1 MTGLPAEF
9 AVSLETC
16 AHKHIHGIGRLKNR
30 VACGPGI
37 LDLTHQPDEYVAVED
52 MLGAATVRALA
63 LDEIL
68 GAGQPRGTA
77 GMGRMLALAAGLML
91 AAGMAP
97 AQPRTDITVG
107 LVLEPPI
114 LDPTAGAAASIDE
127 ILYAN
132 VFEGLTR
139 FGPDGA
145 IEPALAESW
154 EIAPDG
160 LSWVFNLHE
169 GVSFHDGTPMTAE
182 DVVFSFDRA
191 MAAGSLN
198 AQRQLFD
205 GINEVTAIDDTTV
218 EIGLDAPKGSL
229 LFNLAW
235 GDAVIVSPASAD
247 TNTTNPVGT
256 GPFKFSNWVQ
266 GDRIE
271 FVRNEDY
278 WGTPAKLDRVAF
290 RFISDPT
297 AAFAAMM
304 AGDVDV
310 FPNFP
315 APENLA
321 QFSADP
327 RFQVL
332 IGSTEGETILAIN
345 NARPPFDDVRVREA
359 LAHAIDRR
367 AIIDGAMFGY
377 GTPIGS
383 HFAPH
388 NPAYEDLTGRSGYD
402 PARAKALLGEAGVA
416 GLTPTLVL
424 PPPPYAR
431 RGGEIVASQLRAVG
445 IEPRMVNVEWAQWLE
460 QVFKNKDFDLTIV
473 SHTEPMDIGIYARP
487 DYYFGSD
494 DPVMRALIA
503 GVDATADVAE
513 QKAILRAAQERI
525 ADRFVNVYLFQ
536 LAKTGVADARL
547 DGLWLDAPTQATDLT
562 GVSWKE

>member
-1 MTGLPAEF
+1 
-9 AVSLETC
+9 
-16 AHKHIHGIGRLKNR
+16 
-30 VACGPGI
+30 
-37 LDLTHQPDEYVAVED
+37 
-52 MLGAATVRALA
+52 
-63 LDEIL
+63 
-68 GAGQPRGTA
+68 
-77 GMGRMLALAAGLML
+77 MGRMLALAAGLAMV
-91 AAGMAP
+91 AGAVV
-97 AQPRTDITVG
+97 AQPRTDIVVG

-114 LDPTAGAAASIDE
+114 LDPTAGAAAAIDE
-127 ILYAN
+127 VVYAN
-132 VFEGLTR
+132 LFEGLTR
-139 FGPDGA
+139 FGPDGS

-160 LSWVFNLHE
+160 LSWVFHLHE
-169 GVSFHDGTPMTAE
+169 GVKFHDGTPLTAE

-191 MAAGSLN
+191 TAEGTLN
-198 AQRQLFD
+198 AQKQLFD

-229 LFNLAW
+229 LSDLAW
-235 GDAVIVSPASAD
+235 GDAVIVSPATAED
-247 TNTTNPVGT
+247 NATKPVGT
-256 GPFKFSNWVQ
+256 GPFRFSNWVQ

-271 FVRNEDY
+271 LVRNEDY
-278 WGTPAKLDRVAF
+278 WGTPANLDRVTF

-332 IGSTEGETILAIN
+332 IGSTEGETIMAIN
-345 NARPPFDDVRVREA
+345 NARKPFDDVRVREA
-359 LAHAIDRR
+359 LAHAIDRK

-388 NPAYEDLTGRSGYD
+388 NPAYEDLTGLSGHD
-402 PARAKALLGEAGVA
+402 PDKAKALLAEAGVK
-416 GLTPTLVL
+416 GLAPTLVL
-424 PPPPYAR
+424 PPPSYAR

-445 IEPRMVNVEWAQWLE
+445 IEPRIVNVEWAQWLE
-460 QVFKNKDFDLTIV
+460 QVFKNKDFDLTII

-487 DYYFGSD
+487 DYYFGYD
-494 DPVMRALIA
+494 DPVMRALLK
-503 GVDATADVAE
+503 GVEATADPDE
-513 QKAILRAAQERI
+513 QTAILQAAQERI

-547 DGLWLDAPTQATDLT
+547 DGLWLNSPTQATDLT
-562 GVSWKE
+562 AVSWRE